1 MDFDYWTRLA
11 LAGVRAEKVDAI
23 LANFRI
29 HESSKTSTLYQRQI
43 VEHLRIFEKLFGA
56 AQTHHEFL
64 DQREQAEAHVELLAA
79 RIAYHRAK
87 DATLTRI
94 HAWRHIRAAKLAT
107 SPRWI
112 LLFLT
117 ALGGNRSLQL
127 VDRIHQW
134 YKHQALHSTSESL
147 PI

>member
-1 MDFDYWTRLA
+1 

-43 VEHLRIFEKLFGA
+43 AEHLRIFEKTFDA
-56 AQTHHEFL
+56 TQPHNEFL
-64 DQREQAEAHVELLAA
+64 AQREQARAAVELLAA

-87 DATLTRI
+87 DATLTRR
-94 HAWRHIRAAKLAT
+94 HAWRYLRAAKFAT

-112 LLFLT
+112 LLFVT
-117 ALGGNRSLQL
+117 SLGGNRSLQL
-127 VDRIHQW
+127 VDRINQW
-134 YKHQALHSTSESL
+134 YKHEALHGASESL
-147 PI
+147 PT